1 MKKMSLMTAALL
13 TFAGQALAAPA
24 GEASSSGLMT
34 WMFFAFF
41 ALILVTQL
49 LPGLLMLGAA
59 LKGLFSPTVK
69 QLR

>member
-1 MKKMSLMTAALL
+1 MKKISMMTAALL
-13 TFAGQALAAPA
+13 TVAGQALAAPA

-41 ALILVTQL
+41 ALILVAQL
-49 LPGLLMLGAA
+49 VPGLLMLGAA
-59 LKGLFSPTVK
+59 LKGLFSPAAK